1 MKSKKLLITTVIVA
15 SFFTIVGFSMS
26 SSKGENTVSTNP
38 CDTVE
43 LTYSGVIQP
52 LLEQNCYKCHSNGK
66 SKRGQKL
73 DTYEDV
79 YAIAMD
85 GSLHGVVNHVA
96 GYPAMPYFKP
106 KLDSCSLHFINKWI
120 DEGAPNN

>member
-43 LTYSGVIQP
+43 LTYSGVSVGAK
-52 LLEQNCYKCHSNGK
+52 LL
-66 SKRGQKL
+66 
-73 DTYEDV
+73 
-79 YAIAMD
+79 
-85 GSLHGVVNHVA
+85 
-96 GYPAMPYFKP
+96 
-106 KLDSCSLHFINKWI
+106 
-120 DEGAPNN
+120 